1 MDYKDYYQILGVP
14 RDADAET
21 IRKAYR
27 KLAKKYHPDANP
39 NDKAAE
45 ARFKEINEANAV
57 LSDADKRAKYDRFG
71 RDWERYQQAGAT
83 GGFDWSQYT
92 RSNPRAYTY
101 TYSGDDPFSAGTGN
115 FSSFFEMLFG
125 AGRRG
130 GMGDF
135 GTTSQQ
141 TSRPAAAE
149 INVRVTLQEVLHGT
163 TRLLEREGG
172 TREVKIPPGVKTG
185 SKIRLAGEGNSGPF
199 GERGDLYLVID
210 VLPDPLFERK
220 DDDLYLTFNLPLTI
234 AVLGGEVEIST
245 LEGPVSLRV
254 PPETQNGAK
263 FRLRGKGLPNLKDR
277 AQRGDLYA
285 TARVVLPTRL
295 NAEERALFERLRQ
308 LGR

>member
-27 KLAKKYHPDANP
+27 KLAKKYHPDTNP

-71 RDWERYQQAGAT
+71 RDWERYQQAGAA

-92 RSNPRAYTY
+92 RSNPRSYTY
-101 TYSGDDPFSAGTGN
+101 TYSGDDPFGAGTGN

-135 GTTSQQ
+135 ST
-141 TSRPAAAE
+141 TSRPPASE

-163 TRLLEREGG
+163 TRLLEREDG

-185 SKIRLAGEGNSGPF
+185 SKIRLAGEGNTGAF

-210 VLPDPLFERK
+210 VLPDPIFERK
-220 DDDLYLTFNLPLTI
+220 DDDLYLNFNLPLTV
-234 AVLGGEVEIST
+234 AVLGGEVQINT

-263 FRLRGKGLPNLKDR
+263 FRLRGKGLTNLINR
-277 AQRGDLYA
+277 EQRGDLYA
-285 TARVVLPTRL
+285 TAGVVLPTRL
-295 NAEERALFERLRQ
+295 SNEERALFERLRQ